1 MNTLSTDSS
10 KQFLGL
16 PLTLI
21 LGYIAVAIF
30 MTGDGIEQAFLSKYI
45 VSLGFEA
52 HQASAVLT
60 LYGLIVAVAS
70 WLSGILA
77 EIFSP
82 RKIMAF
88 AFIIWIIFHIGF
100 LTLGLE
106 QHSYPMMLIMYGIR
120 GFAYPMFI
128 YSFVV
133 WITYSAPKHRLAS
146 AMGWFWAMYSVG
158 IGFLGTYLPSFTIP
172 WIGFMGTLWSSIIF
186 ILIGGLMAMFLVKD
200 RKGSEKE
207 SDRLTPKEILLEFA
221 KGITILKNPQ
231 VAIACVVRIINQL
244 ALFGLVVI
252 MPIVFTD
259 TVGFTTSEWLRIWGL
274 MYIVTI
280 FTNLF
285 WGVVGDKIGWVRQ
298 VRWFGCMGMVI
309 STLAFYYL
317 PISTGPNIW
326 VAGAVAI
333 VFGFAVAAFVPM
345 SAIFPI
351 LEPNHKGAAVSIHNL
366 SAGLSNF
373 VGPAI
378 ATLTVPIGG
387 PVLTIWTY
395 AIIYF
400 IGFILTFFMKVNQ
413 PNH

>member
-1 MNTLSTDSS
+1 VNSLSTNSS

-21 LGYIAVAIF
+21 WGYIAVAVF

-45 VSLGFEA
+45 VSIGFEA

-60 LYGLIVAVAS
+60 LYGLVVAIAS

-82 RKIMAF
+82 RKVMAF
-88 AFIIWIIFHIGF
+88 AFIIWIIFHVGF

-106 QHSYPMMLIMYGIR
+106 QQSYPMMLIMYGIR

-158 IGFLGTYLPSFTIP
+158 IGFLGTYLPSFTIS

-207 SDRLTPKEILLEFA
+207 SDKLTPKEILIEFA
-221 KGITILKNPQ
+221 RGVTILRNPQ

-259 TVGFTTSEWLRIWGL
+259 TDGFTTSEWLRIWGL

-285 WGVVGDKIGWVRQ
+285 WGVIGDKIGWVRQ
-298 VRWFGCMGMVI
+298 VRWFGCIGMVL
-309 STLAFYYL
+309 STLSYYYL
-317 PISTGPNIW
+317 PIWTGPNIW
-326 VAGAVAI
+326 VAGAVAVI
-333 VFGFAVAAFVPM
+333 FGFAVAAFVPM

-366 SAGLSNF
+366 SACLSNF

-378 ATLTVPIGG
+378 ATITVPIGG

>member
-1 MNTLSTDSS
+1 MNTLSTNNA

-16 PLTLI
+16 PITLI
-21 LGYIAVAIF
+21 WGYIAVAIF

-45 VSLGFEA
+45 VSIGFESQ
-52 HQASAVLT
+52 QASAVLT

-82 RKIMAF
+82 RKIMAL
-88 AFIIWIIFHIGF
+88 AFIIWIIFHVGF

-207 SDRLTPKEILLEFA
+207 TDKLTSKEILLEFA

-298 VRWFGCMGMVI
+298 VRWFGCIGMVI

-317 PISTGPNIW
+317 PIWTGPNIW

-387 PVLTIWTY
+387 PVLTI
-395 AIIYF
+395 
-400 IGFILTFFMKVNQ
+400 
-413 PNH
+413 

>member
-1 MNTLSTDSS
+1 MNTLSTNNA

-16 PLTLI
+16 PITLI
-21 LGYIAVAIF
+21 WGYIAVAIF

-45 VSLGFEA
+45 VSIGFESQ
-52 HQASAVLT
+52 QASAVLT

-82 RKIMAF
+82 RKIMAL
-88 AFIIWIIFHIGF
+88 AFIIWIIFHVGF

-207 SDRLTPKEILLEFA
+207 TDKLTSKEILLEFA

-259 TVGFTTSEWLRIWGL
+259 TV
-274 MYIVTI
+274 
-280 FTNLF
+280 
-285 WGVVGDKIGWVRQ
+285 
-298 VRWFGCMGMVI
+298 
-309 STLAFYYL
+309 
-317 PISTGPNIW
+317 
-326 VAGAVAI
+326 
-333 VFGFAVAAFVPM
+333 
-345 SAIFPI
+345 
-351 LEPNHKGAAVSIHNL
+351 
-366 SAGLSNF
+366 
-373 VGPAI
+373 
-378 ATLTVPIGG
+378 
-387 PVLTIWTY
+387 
-395 AIIYF
+395 
-400 IGFILTFFMKVNQ
+400 
-413 PNH
+413 

>member
-1 MNTLSTDSS
+1 
-10 KQFLGL
+10 
-16 PLTLI
+16 
-21 LGYIAVAIF
+21 
-30 MTGDGIEQAFLSKYI
+30 
-45 VSLGFEA
+45 
-52 HQASAVLT
+52 
-60 LYGLIVAVAS
+60 
-70 WLSGILA
+70 
-77 EIFSP
+77 
-82 RKIMAF
+82 MAF

-259 TVGFTTSEWLRIWGL
+259 TVGFTT
-274 MYIVTI
+274 
-280 FTNLF
+280 
-285 WGVVGDKIGWVRQ
+285 
-298 VRWFGCMGMVI
+298 
-309 STLAFYYL
+309 
-317 PISTGPNIW
+317 
-326 VAGAVAI
+326 
-333 VFGFAVAAFVPM
+333 
-345 SAIFPI
+345 
-351 LEPNHKGAAVSIHNL
+351 
-366 SAGLSNF
+366 
-373 VGPAI
+373 
-378 ATLTVPIGG
+378 
-387 PVLTIWTY
+387 
-395 AIIYF
+395 
-400 IGFILTFFMKVNQ
+400 
-413 PNH
+413 